1 MQTCISAKYFSR
13 FYLVRRLLLRVG
25 TTEKV
30 DDVRSAG
37 SIGAALVVVLTL
49 TFPVGVNVVF
59 VLMRMVPPR

>member
-1 MQTCISAKYFSR
+1 VQTCISAQYFSR
-13 FYLVRRLLLRVG
+13 FYLVRRFLLRVG

-37 SIGAALVVVLTL
+37 SIGAVLVVVLTL

>member
-1 MQTCISAKYFSR
+1 MQTCISRKYFSR
-13 FYLVRRLLLRVG
+13 FYLLRRLLLRVG

>member
-1 MQTCISAKYFSR
+1 MQTCILANYFSR

>member
-1 MQTCISAKYFSR
+1 VQTCILAKYFSR

>member
-30 DDVRSAG
+30 DDVRRAG

-59 VLMRMVPPR
+59 VLMRMVPTR